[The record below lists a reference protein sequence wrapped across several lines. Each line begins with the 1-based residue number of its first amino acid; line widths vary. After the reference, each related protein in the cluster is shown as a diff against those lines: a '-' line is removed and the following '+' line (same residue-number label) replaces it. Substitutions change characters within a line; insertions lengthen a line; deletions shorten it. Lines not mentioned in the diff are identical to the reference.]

1 MIIGQPKKI
10 SPAFNNLYI
19 YASSSNILETNFKYR
34 AITAVSTLQNPLEV
48 IGDKTIEPRYGDDLL
63 EYNVNKV
70 VQAKLGDLTDDIDFN
85 DAPQTIFINTESSG
99 VDFVVGVS
107 DRFQYGWDFS
117 GVTTSFLGNIYLE
130 GTEDPIYVPGDV
142 ILVDGLAD
150 YYPYS
155 QITSGPN
162 NYAKFTLTEPH
173 NLNTGD
179 FVLVNQNS
187 PFSYPIYNG
196 YYEVLIATNPLEL
209 VLNILYQ
216 GGSQLSQTGTIVY
229 NDNLDGTA
237 IVVNAGGSFPNYF
250 VELGLSG
257 TQSFLGLPLVI
268 STTQSGTTKFID
280 SRLSEF
286 PNSITRAT
294 TVFNGGM
301 DRKDWLNYEANEYST
316 LIDGFKFLT
325 NLPNNWTAKLDN
337 DYFLNFWNYG
347 LSYDYLDLKL
357 TTKDCNGVV
366 IDEYLIPYDGTTAS
380 TIQTISV
387 GPAHINEIC
396 PTVQYLLNSG
406 FWDDSEWILTA
417 DGNCTASISDGGL
430 IYDFTGVG
438 GVGRVRARQNGVLTI
453 GENYNVCFEVEPSF
467 VGTMDIFINQIGLV
481 ATGSGDY
488 CFNFTASTADFIFTM
503 EGLSGTPFAKIDFI
517 SVTNSV
523 CDILDCNV
531 CSYDIQLDSRASD
544 DRNQIFP
551 LAVENAWDIF
561 NLPSPFNGFTFI
573 EDGELKY
580 TDLVE
585 FGGPGGSLIT
595 QECVYTEGENYTI
608 RVNISNNSNVVV
620 NAGEVGNLFPIGT
633 TGSTGTF
640 TASFTASNSTFLLTM
655 GGVATASTNGAV
667 IDSIEVFL
675 NGTFTASSEI
685 FNFEID
691 CECEGRYT
699 NYPIIFKDRMGSF
712 VTYNFDLNN
721 RQRVNIIRENY
732 DRFVGGLK
740 PDNSCKG
747 GSYRYSL
754 NESGRTIFSTLLEEQ
769 WEMNADAM
777 TEEESIFFEEL
788 VSSPRAAIK
797 IDGDYYAINI
807 IDNQYERVRKNNE
820 KMIYHKLFIS
830 FSNNNPIQSL

>member
-70 VQAKLGDLTDDIDFN
+70 VQGKLGDLTDDIDFN

-107 DRFQYGWDFS
+107 DRFQYVWDFS

-130 GTEDPIYVPGDV
+130 GTEDPIYAPGDV

-179 FVLVNQNS
+179 FVLVSQNS

-357 TTKDCNGVV
+357 TTKDCNGDV

-387 GPAHINEIC
+387 GPSHINEIC
-396 PTVQYLLNSG
+396 PTVQYLLNSE
-406 FWDDSEWILTA
+406 FWDDSEWSLTQSGNA
-417 DGNCTASISDGGL
+417 DGYILNGAL
-430 IYDFTGVG
+430 YYDFTGVG
-438 GVGRVRARQNGVLTI
+438 GVGRVRARQDGVLTI
-453 GENYNVCFEVEPSF
+453 GENYNVCFDVVSL
-467 VGTMDIFINQIGLV
+467 VGTMDISINQIGLV

-488 CFNFTASTADFIFTM
+488 CFNFTASSTDFIFTM
-503 EGLSGTPFAKIDFI
+503 DGLSGTPFAKIDFI

-523 CDILDCNV
+523 CDILDCDV
-531 CSYDIQLDSRASD
+531 CSYDIQLDSRAREE
-544 DRNQIFP
+544 RNQIFP
-551 LAVENAWDIF
+551 LAVENAWNIF
-561 NLPSPFNGFTFI
+561 NLPSPFNGFSYI
-573 EDGELKY
+573 ENGDLIY

-585 FGGPGGSLIT
+585 FGGPGGSLIS

-640 TASFTASNSTFLLTM
+640 TTSFTASNSTFLLTM

-721 RQRVNIIRENY
+721 RQRVNIVRENY

-777 TEEESIFFEEL
+777 TEEESIFFEQL